1 MKDVWIIRSLLV
13 AGATLSQLSRIIKMN
28 GLSLE
33 QRYNIYNN
41 VIYNSIAIYL
51 GMVSDQGSDESGDVQ
66 KVLGRNH
73 RG

>member
-41 VIYNSIAIYL
+41 MI
-51 GMVSDQGSDESGDVQ
+51 
-66 KVLGRNH
+66 
-73 RG
+73 